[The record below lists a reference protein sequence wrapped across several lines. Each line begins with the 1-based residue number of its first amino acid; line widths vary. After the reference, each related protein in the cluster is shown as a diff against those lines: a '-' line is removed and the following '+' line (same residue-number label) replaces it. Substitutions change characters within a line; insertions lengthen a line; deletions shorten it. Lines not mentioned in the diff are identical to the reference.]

1 MLSFIKTRKKKW
13 RSNIIAFLMIAL
25 LVFGI
30 SIPVVAASWR
40 TGCFPSNG
48 KNTSAI
54 TVSLT
59 NKNKDAYIKIHTYT
73 AKNRAEALKSN
84 PATKERSCSV
94 HVTMRDN
101 NGKWIWEGDISSGS
115 WGKKMKLG
123 KDHKVYKLYLRHN
136 KTVHCWDVGHY
147 CPLYWGIECVSNCS
161 VK

>member
-1 MLSFIKTRKKKW
+1 
-13 RSNIIAFLMIAL
+13 MIAV

-123 KDHKVYKLYLRHN
+123 NCIYDTIRLYTVGMLDIIALSIGALNVSRTARSN
-136 KTVHCWDVGHY
+136 KHY
-147 CPLYWGIECVSNCS
+147 PTLCRII
-161 VK
+161 